1 MSADFLSREL
11 AALLA
16 KAPAGALCVGFS
28 GGMDSTVLLHALAA
42 LPAARERGLRALHVD
57 HGLNAASNA
66 WAGHCAKLCAAL
78 DVPFARVDV
87 RVENIDD
94 LGLEGAARQA
104 RYAAFASQ
112 LSDGE
117 LLTLAHHRDDQ
128 AETLL
133 LRLLHGAGHEG
144 LAGMR
149 SLRRLENAWLW
160 RPLLDVPRETLRDYA
175 AQHALQWIED
185 PTNTDSQHAR
195 NHLRNRVMPTLT
207 ARWPDASRRIA
218 AAASRLR
225 EESDVLDAAAR
236 AAFDEVRRDD
246 PNTLDLDALRAL
258 VPALRRSVVGRWLD
272 ALALPRPPPG
282 IWSRLTTDL
291 LDARGDA
298 APLLAWHGAELR
310 RYRMTLYAMRPL
322 SPAQTDWKL
331 DWTGAEPLQLP
342 AGFGRLSL
350 EPATTLD
357 APITVRARRG
367 GERLDQPGSHRELRT
382 LLQDLGIPPWVRERL
397 PLLCSAAGDVLAAAN
412 LALSPAFA
420 RQLSERRARLL
431 WQRPD

>member
-1 MSADFLSREL
+1 MSDDLLSRDL
-11 AALLA
+11 AARLA

-42 LPAARERGLRALHVD
+42 LPAARERGLRALHID

-66 WAGHCAKLCAAL
+66 WARSCAEFCAAL
-78 DVPFARVDV
+78 AIPFAPVEV
-87 RVENIDD
+87 RVENIDE
-94 LGLEGAARQA
+94 LGVEGAARKA

-112 LSDGE
+112 LSNGE
-117 LLTLAHHRDDQ
+117 LLVLAHHRDDQ

-149 SLRRLENAWLW
+149 PLRRFEHAWLW
-160 RPLLDVPRETLRDYA
+160 RPLLDISRETLRDYA

-185 PTNTDSQHAR
+185 PSNSDSQHAR
-195 NHLRNRVMPTLT
+195 NHVRNQVMPALA

-218 AAASRLR
+218 AAASRMR
-225 EESDVLDAAAR
+225 EESEVLDAATR
-236 AAFDEVRRDD
+236 TAFNDVGRED
-246 PNTLDLDALRAL
+246 PDTLDLDALRAL
-258 VPALRRSVVGRWLD
+258 APALRRSVIACWLD
-272 ALALPRPPPG
+272 ARNLPRPPPG
-282 IWSRLTTDL
+282 IWLRLADL
-291 LDARGDA
+291 LDAREDA
-298 APLLAWHGAELR
+298 SPLLSWHGAELR
-310 RYRMTLYAMRPL
+310 RYRTTLYAMRPL
-322 SPAQTDWKL
+322 PPTQTDWKL
-331 DWTGAEPLQLP
+331 DWTGAESLQLP

-350 EPATTLD
+350 EPATTFD
-357 APITVRARRG
+357 APIIVRARRG

-397 PLLCSAAGDVLAAAN
+397 PLLCSAAGDVLAAAD

-420 RQLSERRARLL
+420 KQLAERRARLL
-431 WQRPD
+431 WQRAD